1 VKVAAALLLLVA
13 ASCSK
18 PAEPVNAGPKKT
30 FIDSRGKAVAVPQ
43 PPKRIVSTVPSLT
56 EMLYDVGAGDQ
67 IVGVTTYCVYP
78 PEAAKKPKVG
88 NINVDYEALAA
99 LKPDLIA
106 TSVAVAH
113 RSAAE
118 LESQGY
124 RVFSVDPHSVAEIA
138 SALRLLGA
146 VTGHEA
152 EGERVASAF
161 EARVRAASGPPGPTV
176 YFEHSAD
183 PLGTAGP
190 DTYPGDAIRLAGGRN
205 IFDGGW
211 KLIEWEAVL
220 AHDPDVILIAHERN
234 EGLERRSGWSN
245 LKAVRTGRV
254 YFVEKDHFLFPT
266 PRLAEGIE
274 EAARLLHAKN
284 P

>member
-1 VKVAAALLLLVA
+1 MKAAVALLLLA
-13 ASCSK
+13 ASCSR
-18 PAEPVNAGPKKT
+18 PADPAAAGPTKT
-30 FIDSRGKAVAVPQ
+30 FTDSRGKAVTIPW

-56 EMLYDVGAGDQ
+56 EMLYDIGAGDQ

-78 PEAAKKPKVG
+78 PEATRKPKVG
-88 NINVDYEALAA
+88 SINVDYEALAG
-99 LKPDLIA
+99 LKPDLVA

-113 RSAAE
+113 RSALE

-124 RVFSVDPHSVAEIA
+124 RVFSVDPHTVAEIA
-138 SALRLLGA
+138 SSLRLLGA

-152 EGERVASAF
+152 EAERAASVF
-161 EARVRAASGPPGPTV
+161 EARVKAATRPPGPTV

-211 KLIEWEAVL
+211 RLIGWEAVL
-220 AHDPDVILIAHERN
+220 AGDPDVILLAHDRK

-245 LKAVRTGRV
+245 LKAVRNGRV
-254 YFVEKDHFLFPT
+254 YFVAKENFLYPT
-266 PRLAEGIE
+266 PRLADGME

>member
-1 VKVAAALLLLVA
+1 VKAAVALLLLA
-13 ASCSK
+13 ASCAK
-18 PAEPVNAGPKKT
+18 PAEPANSGPTKT
-30 FIDSRGKAVAVPQ
+30 FTDSRGQAIAVPW

-56 EMLYDVGAGDQ
+56 EMLYDIGAGDQ
-67 IVGVTTYCVYP
+67 VVGVTTYCLYP
-78 PEAAKKPKVG
+78 PEAARKPKVG
-88 NINVDYEALAA
+88 SINVDYEALAA

-113 RSAAE
+113 RSSAD

-124 RVFSVDPHSVAEIA
+124 RIFSVDPHTVAEIA
-138 SALRLLGA
+138 SSLRLLGA

-152 EGERVASAF
+152 EAERAASAF
-161 EARVRAASGPPGPTV
+161 EARVRAATRPPGPTV

-190 DTYPGDAIRLAGGRN
+190 DSYVGDAIRLAGGRN

-211 KLIEWEAVL
+211 RLIEWETVL
-220 AHDPDVILIAHERN
+220 ARDPDVILIAHDRK

-245 LKAVRTGRV
+245 LKAVRNGRV
-254 YFVEKDHFLFPT
+254 YFVAKEHFLYPT
-266 PRLAEGIE
+266 PRLAEGLE
-274 EAARLLHAKN
+274 EAARVLHAKN